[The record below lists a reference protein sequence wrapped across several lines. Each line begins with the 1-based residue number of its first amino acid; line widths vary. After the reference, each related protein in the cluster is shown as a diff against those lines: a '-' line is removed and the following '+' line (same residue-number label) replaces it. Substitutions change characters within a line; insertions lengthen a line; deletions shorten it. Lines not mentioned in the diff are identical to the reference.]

1 MEDKRGM
8 EGVENCRENEEE
20 RRGMCRV
27 NDEEWRG
34 LGGIETCRGNEEA
47 RRGMFRGNEESGEG
61 GRSKGVL
68 AKKRGREDE

>member
-61 GRSKGVL
+61 QKQRSFSKKKGQ
-68 AKKRGREDE
+68 RR